1 VYTTA
6 LLSATT
12 SNYGTGTAPLG
23 ITSIASKTVITSS
36 TITINTNT
44 SYLNPLID
52 NNYTKTITSGP
63 GGDSNYWP
71 SGTTIS
77 NITYSAVNDMN
88 SSIPTYNT
96 STKLCFSGG
105 CGLSANVGSS
115 SGSVV
120 TAYSFY
126 NQCFTINFSNGAS
139 TFIANSPTNVFY
151 TASTSPVNWVTAP
164 KDRYPYQDI
173 QDSYNALTAITI
185 TPSGGSTYVSPSM
198 PATTVQ
204 YNGNGATGG
213 SIPNP
218 QYFGTYTGGTPTSVT
233 ISGNTGSLTK
243 STAPSTFSGW
253 NTQANG
259 LGTPYT
265 AGATYS
271 GSSNLIL
278 YAIWV

>member
-1 VYTTA
+1 
-6 LLSATT
+6 
-12 SNYGTGTAPLG
+12 
-23 ITSIASKTVITSS
+23 
-36 TITINTNT
+36 
-44 SYLNPLID
+44 
-52 NNYTKTITSGP
+52 
-63 GGDSNYWP
+63 
-71 SGTTIS
+71 
-77 NITYSAVNDMN
+77 
-88 SSIPTYNT
+88 
-96 STKLCFSGG
+96 
-105 CGLSANVGSS
+105 
-115 SGSVV
+115 
-120 TAYSFY
+120 
-126 NQCFTINFSNGAS
+126 
-139 TFIANSPTNVFY
+139 
-151 TASTSPVNWVTAP
+151 
-164 KDRYPYQDI
+164 
-173 QDSYNALTAITI
+173 
-185 TPSGGSTYVSPSM
+185 M

-218 QYFGTYTGGTPTSVT
+218 QYFGTYTGGTPISVT